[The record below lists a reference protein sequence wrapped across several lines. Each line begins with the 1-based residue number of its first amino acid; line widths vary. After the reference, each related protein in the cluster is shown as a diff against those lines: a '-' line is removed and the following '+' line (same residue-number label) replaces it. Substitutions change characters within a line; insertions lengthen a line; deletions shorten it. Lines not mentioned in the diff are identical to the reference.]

1 MRSMRAGAAHAI
13 VALPTVVLLL
23 AGVAL
28 PLAIL
33 IVISFWS
40 VDFDAFELVP
50 GFGLANW
57 REVIGNPTYPF
68 LIGKAV
74 LTGLVTVMT
83 TAFAGY
89 PIALA
94 LLRVPKRWKA
104 VALVVLM
111 TPLYTGEIVRIY
123 AWRLMLGTN
132 GLVNGALM
140 ALHLLS
146 APLKVLLFS
155 PVATMLALFYDE
167 LPFMTLAIWIS
178 VERVDLRL
186 VEAARDL
193 GARPLTAFLRIMLPS
208 TRTGLREGSLAVFA
222 LAAGDL
228 QTPNY
233 LGGPSGATAL
243 ASIDSL
249 FGTAF
254 DWPMAS
260 ALALAL
266 LVALTAAAVI
276 LAATII
282 RVGAP
287 PAARRRPSP

>member
-1 MRSMRAGAAHAI
+1 MTPMRAGAALPI
-13 VALPTVVLLL
+13 VALPAALLL
-23 AGVAL
+23 VVGVAL
-28 PLAIL
+28 PLSIL
-33 IVISFWS
+33 VAISFWS

-57 REVIGNPTYPF
+57 REVLGNPTYPF

-74 LTGLVTVMT
+74 LTGLATVLT
-83 TAFAGY
+83 TALAGY

-94 LLRVPKRWKA
+94 LLKLPRQWKA

-123 AWRLMLGTN
+123 AWRLVLGTD
-132 GLVNGALM
+132 GLVNGTLM
-140 ALHLLS
+140 ALHLVA
-146 APLKVLLFS
+146 APLKILLFS

-167 LPFMTLAIWIS
+167 LPFMTLALWIAA
-178 VERVDLRL
+178 ERLDLRL

-193 GARPLTAFLRIMLPS
+193 GARPLTAFVRIVLPLTS
-208 TRTGLREGSLAVFA
+208 TGLCAGSLAVFA

-243 ASIDSL
+243 ASIDSF

-266 LVALTAAAVI
+266 LLALTVAAVI
-276 LAATII
+276 LAGTIL
-282 RVGAP
+282 RLGAR
-287 PAARRRPSP
+287 PAARRRRVA